1 MKDVKVLL
9 ERERP
14 HLSVDITDD
23 EFGRTTNRYGTVA
36 RRRWGMTAD
45 AIAEGAALLSNLPGA
60 AWDADKR
67 QIVLF
72 APEQEEIATG
82 ISIPTPRVAD
92 LIARSEHAQKAE
104 QAALAAATAASTFT
118 ERRNRRAERRNAKRT
133 TERRNTDNALTT
145 QKRQD
150 NQSPTI

>member
-14 HLSVDITDD
+14 HLSVDITED
-23 EFGRTTNRYGTVA
+23 EIGRTANRYGTIA

-45 AIAEGAALLSNLPGA
+45 AIAEGAALLSKLPGA

-72 APEQEEIATG
+72 APEREEIATG
-82 ISIPTPRVAD
+82 INLPTARVAD
-92 LIARSEHAQKAE
+92 LIARSEQAQQAE
-104 QAALAAATAASTFT
+104 QAALAAATAASAFV

-133 TERRNTDNALTT
+133 TERRLTDNETIT

-150 NQSPTI
+150 NQAPTT